1 LRSRSGTLGLAA
13 FFAVAVLPIGASLLY
28 ALLYSVGLAGLLAE
42 GFNGRAWLAVL
53 GGGEIWWSLI
63 LSVWVAAAVV
73 AAGTALGLAL
83 ALGFRTDRDN
93 ALDCGVL
100 GYALYLPLALPGAVA
115 AFFVFQ
121 MLTGGGFVARVL
133 LRLGLL
139 SDPSRFV
146 PLVTD
151 RWAVGIIL
159 AHTLLAAPF
168 LALLFARLYES
179 ERVDE
184 LAALSRSLGASRR
197 QSLWRVEV
205 PILLHAAGTN
215 LALLFIVILGSYEI
229 PLLLG
234 RQAPQM
240 LSVLTM
246 RKFALFDLRQKPEAF
261 VVALI
266 YTGLVMALIAGL
278 FRRGRVDG

>member
-1 LRSRSGTLGLAA
+1 MRSRSGTLGLAA
-13 FFAVAVLPIGASLLY
+13 FLAVAVMPIGASLLY

-42 GFNGRAWLAVL
+42 GFNGRHWLAVL
-53 GGGEIWWSLI
+53 GSGEIWWSLG

-83 ALGFRTDRDN
+83 ALGFHGSLDR
-93 ALDCGVL
+93 GVL

-115 AFFVFQ
+115 AFFIFQ

-139 SDPSRFV
+139 SAPSRFV
-146 PLVTD
+146 PLVQD

-168 LALLFARLYES
+168 LALLFGRLYES
-179 ERVDE
+179 ERVAE
-184 LAALSRSLGASRR
+184 LAILSRSLGASRR
-197 QSLWRVEV
+197 QSLWRVEMPV
-205 PILLHAAGTN
+205 LLHAAGTN
-215 LALLFIVILGSYEI
+215 LALLFIVVLGSYEI

-261 VVALI
+261 VVALL
-266 YTGLVMALIAGL
+266 YTGLVMAMVAGL

>member
-13 FFAVAVLPIGASLLY
+13 FLAVAVLPIGASLLY

-53 GGGEIWWSLI
+53 GGGEIWWSLL

-73 AAGTALGLAL
+73 AAGTVAGLAL
-83 ALGFRTDRDN
+83 ALGFREKFDRGG
-93 ALDCGVL
+93 ALGM
-100 GYALYLPLALPGAVA
+100 AIYLPLSLPGAVA
-115 AFFVFQ
+115 AFFIFQ
-121 MLTGGGFVARVL
+121 ILTGGGFVARVL

-139 SDPSRFV
+139 SEPSHFV

-151 RWAVGIIL
+151 RWAVGIIV
-159 AHTLLAAPF
+159 AHTLTAAPF

-179 ERVDE
+179 ERVAE
-184 LAALSRSLGASRR
+184 LAALSQALGASRR
-197 QSLWRVEV
+197 QSVWRVEV

-215 LALLFIVILGSYEI
+215 LALLFIVVLGSYEI

-266 YTGLVMALIAGL
+266 YTALVMALIGGL
-278 FRRGRVDG
+278 FRRGKVDG

>member
-1 LRSRSGTLGLAA
+1 MGLTT
-13 FFAVAVLPIGASLLY
+13 FFAVAVLPIAASLLY

-42 GFNGRAWLAVL
+42 GFNARHWLVVL
-53 GGGEIWWSLI
+53 GGGEIWSSLA

-73 AAGTALGLAL
+73 VTSTALGLVL
-83 ALGFRTDRDN
+83 ALGFRG
-93 ALDCGVL
+93 ALDRGAL
-100 GYALYLPLALPGAVA
+100 GMAIYLPLALPGAVA
-115 AFFVFQ
+115 AFFIFQ
-121 MLTGGGFVARVL
+121 MLTGGGFVARLL
-133 LRLGLL
+133 LRVGLL
-139 SDPSRFV
+139 SDPSHFP
-146 PLVTD
+146 PLVQD

-179 ERVDE
+179 ERLGE
-184 LAALSRSLGASRR
+184 LAALSRALGASRR
-197 QSLWRVEV
+197 QSLWRVEI

-215 LALLFIVILGSYEI
+215 LALLFIVVLGSYEI

-246 RKFALFDLRQKPEAF
+246 RKFSLFDLRQKPEAF
-261 VVALI
+261 VVALV

>member
-1 LRSRSGTLGLAA
+1 MRSRSGTLGLAA
-13 FFAVAVLPIGASLLY
+13 FLAVAVLPIGASLVY
-28 ALLYSVGLAGLLAE
+28 ALLYSVGLAGLLRE
-42 GFNGRAWLAVL
+42 GFTGRHWLAVL
-53 GGGEIWWSLI
+53 GGGEVWASLL
-63 LSVWVAAAVV
+63 LSALVAAAVV
-73 AAGTALGLAL
+73 AISTALGLAL
-83 ALGFRTDRDN
+83 AVGFRG
-93 ALDCGVL
+93 ALDCGLL
-100 GYALYLPLALPGAVA
+100 GDSLYLPLALPGAVA

-121 MLTGGGFVARVL
+121 MLTGGGLVARVL
-133 LRLGLL
+133 IKLGVL
-139 SDPSRFV
+139 SDSSRFV
-146 PLVTD
+146 PLVQD

-179 ERVDE
+179 ERVAE
-184 LAALSRSLGASRR
+184 MAALSQALGASRR

-215 LALLFIVILGSYEI
+215 LALLFIVVLGSYEI

-261 VVALI
+261 VVALL
-266 YTGLVMALIAGL
+266 YTGIVMALITGL